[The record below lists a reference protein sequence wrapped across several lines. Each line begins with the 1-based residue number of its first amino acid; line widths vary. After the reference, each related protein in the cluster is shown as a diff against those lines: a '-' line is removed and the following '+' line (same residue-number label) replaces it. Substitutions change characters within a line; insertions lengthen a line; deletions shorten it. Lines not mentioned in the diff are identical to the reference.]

1 MSGARA
7 LALLHASV
15 AMFGFAGLFAKWI
28 SLPPQAIVLGRT
40 SVAAAVLFAL
50 LRLRGRPIARPD
62 LGLAIN
68 GAILA
73 LHWWTFF
80 AAIRVSDVAT
90 GLLGFASFPL
100 FVRWLER
107 ALLRTPGNA
116 SDLSVTLLVV
126 VGLALVVPEPSWSNR
141 TVQGLA
147 LGVVSGFTFA
157 LLAVRNRARV
167 ERHGAIALALWQNA
181 FAAVTIG
188 LALLV
193 TQAEL
198 PSPTMRDLA
207 LLIVLGAICTALAHT
222 LFIASLAGVSAHTAS
237 VVAALE
243 PVYGIALAA
252 MLLGEVPA
260 MRTMLGAT
268 LIIVAAIVATGR
280 ASRGAP

>member
-1 MSGARA
+1 
-7 LALLHASV
+7 
-15 AMFGFAGLFAKWI
+15 
-28 SLPPQAIVLGRT
+28 
-40 SVAAAVLFAL
+40 VAAAVLVAV
-50 LRLRGRPIARPD
+50 LRVGSRRLAVPD
-62 LGLAIN
+62 VGLAIN

-80 AAIRVSDVAT
+80 AAIRLSDVAT

-107 ALLRTPGNA
+107 ALLRTPGSR
-116 SDLSVTLLVV
+116 SDLAVTVLVV

-167 ERHGAIALALWQNA
+167 ERHGATSLALWQNA
-181 FAAVTIG
+181 FAAVTI
-188 LALLV
+188 ALVLV
-193 TQAEL
+193 ATRAEV
-198 PSPTMRDLA
+198 PSPTIRDLV
-207 LLIVLGAICTALAHT
+207 LIVVLGAICTALAHT

-237 VVAALE
+237 VVASLE
-243 PVYGIALAA
+243 PVYGIVLAA
-252 MLLGEVPA
+252 VLLDEVPA

-268 LIIVAAIVATGR
+268 LIIIAALVVTGR
-280 ASRGAP
+280 ATRVPR